1 MLKKPSNIPLCVDLD
16 GTLIFS
22 DTLIELLSRAIKI
35 SPLILLLLPFWLMK
49 GRVNLKMQLAKRFST
64 YVNNLPFN
72 EVLVDFLK
80 REKNGGRKIYLVTAC
95 EENLAKKIAKKV
107 GIFDDVWGTD
117 EHLNLKGTAK
127 ANFLIGK
134 FGEKN
139 FIYAGNDTADIPVW
153 RASAEMVLVNASRS
167 VKNTAVRENPQ
178 KPFLVFDKQKTS
190 FVFLRTI
197 RIHQWAKNFLIFIP
211 LLLSHNFTNTG
222 KILNCIAAFVA
233 FGLCASATYIINDLL
248 DIENDR
254 SHHEKRFRPI
264 PAGNIGFVAC
274 VATIGV
280 FFALAAFFAFSIDMR
295 LMLMLLAYII
305 ITLCYSFCLK
315 KLIIVDIIALA
326 FFYIFRL
333 YFGAVAVDVPIS
345 HWFITFATFIFLS
358 LGAVKRYTEIL
369 KTKESSREKL
379 SGRGYTVDDISI
391 ISNIGVSAGLISVL
405 TYIIYINYGANEYYR
420 NPAVLLWGSFPLLYF
435 ILKIWIKASRNE
447 VQDDPIV
454 YAIKTKENYLL
465 FFIILLIFIIAKP
478 VSG

>member
-1 MLKKPSNIPLCVDLD
+1 
-16 GTLIFS
+16 
-22 DTLIELLSRAIKI
+22 
-35 SPLILLLLPFWLMK
+35 
-49 GRVNLKMQLAKRFST
+49 
-64 YVNNLPFN
+64 
-72 EVLVDFLK
+72 
-80 REKNGGRKIYLVTAC
+80 
-95 EENLAKKIAKKV
+95 
-107 GIFDDVWGTD
+107 
-117 EHLNLKGTAK
+117 
-127 ANFLIGK
+127 
-134 FGEKN
+134 
-139 FIYAGNDTADIPVW
+139 
-153 RASAEMVLVNASRS
+153 
-167 VKNTAVRENPQ
+167 
-178 KPFLVFDKQKTS
+178 
-190 FVFLRTI
+190 
-197 RIHQWAKNFLIFIP
+197 
-211 LLLSHNFTNTG
+211 
-222 KILNCIAAFVA
+222 
-233 FGLCASATYIINDLL
+233 
-248 DIENDR
+248 
-254 SHHEKRFRPI
+254 
-264 PAGNIGFVAC
+264 
-274 VATIGV
+274 
-280 FFALAAFFAFSIDMR
+280 MR
-295 LMLMLLAYII
+295 LMLMLLAYTI

>member
-1 MLKKPSNIPLCVDLD
+1 M
-16 GTLIFS
+16 
-22 DTLIELLSRAIKI
+22 
-35 SPLILLLLPFWLMK
+35 
-49 GRVNLKMQLAKRFST
+49 
-64 YVNNLPFN
+64 
-72 EVLVDFLK
+72 
-80 REKNGGRKIYLVTAC
+80 
-95 EENLAKKIAKKV
+95 
-107 GIFDDVWGTD
+107 
-117 EHLNLKGTAK
+117 
-127 ANFLIGK
+127 
-134 FGEKN
+134 
-139 FIYAGNDTADIPVW
+139 
-153 RASAEMVLVNASRS
+153 
-167 VKNTAVRENPQ
+167 
-178 KPFLVFDKQKTS
+178 
-190 FVFLRTI
+190 
-197 RIHQWAKNFLIFIP
+197 
-211 LLLSHNFTNTG
+211 
-222 KILNCIAAFVA
+222 
-233 FGLCASATYIINDLL
+233 NDLL

-254 SHHEKRFRPI
+254 SHNKKRFRPI

-295 LMLMLLAYII
+295 LMLMLLAYTI